1 MNEHIYDSI
10 VVGAGPA
17 GLTAAL
23 YLARFRRDTL
33 VVHDGM
39 SRALRIPRT
48 HNAPG
53 FPDGVNGVEL
63 IQRMTEH
70 AEGYGAKIE
79 QCRVERAERDNGHY
93 VLTCAD
99 GRVLKSRTLIL
110 ATGLHLNQVSLPD
123 DVHEQA
129 IRDGILRYCPI
140 CDGYEHINERIGV
153 IGANVNGAAEAL
165 FLRQFSKSLVLMPH
179 SFAELTDEQKRQ
191 LRDADIE
198 VIETPITHYE
208 PHENEMRVWLQ
219 GIEEPLRFG
228 VIYPALGCRQRTELA
243 DQLGLRLDEQGS
255 VELRSPYGTQLPGL
269 YCAGDIVEGLDQIS
283 VAMGHGAIAATKAHN
298 WIREQDA
305 HTLRDRSTS
314 AA

>member
-1 MNEHIYDSI
+1 MNEQGHDSI
-10 VVGAGPA
+10 IVGAGPA

-33 VVHDGM
+33 VVHDGK

-53 FPDGVNGVEL
+53 FPDGVKGVEL
-63 IQRMTEH
+63 IERMSRH
-70 AEGYGAKIE
+70 AESCGARIE
-79 QCRVERAERDNGHY
+79 RCGVIRAERADGLY

-99 GRVLKSRTLIL
+99 GRVLKGRSLIL

-140 CDGYEHINERIGV
+140 CDGYEHTNARIGV
-153 IGANVNGAAEAL
+153 IGANVTGAAEAL

-179 SFAELTDEQKRQ
+179 RFAELTERQKEQ
-191 LRDADIE
+191 LREADIE
-198 VIETPITHYE
+198 VVETPISHYE

-219 GIEEPLRFG
+219 GVEEPLRFG

-243 DQLGLRLDEQGS
+243 GQLGLPLHEDGA
-255 VELRSPYGTQLPGL
+255 VELRAPYGTQLPGL
-269 YCAGDIVEGLDQIS
+269 YCCGDIVEGLDQIS
-283 VAMGHGAIAATKAHN
+283 VAVGHGAIAATKVHN
-298 WIREQDA
+298 WLREQDA
-305 HTLRDRSTS
+305 HILRDRSSPT
-314 AA
+314 A